1 MKNVGSCS
9 KLIEIRVPE
18 TIYDKIC
25 HLSANREISVNAI
38 IMHFIVM
45 NLSMYD
51 FLNDDEEWFF
61 MNLVYLVL
69 CVLSLVCLII

>member
-45 NLSMYD
+45 NLCMYD
-51 FLNDDEEWFF
+51 FLNDEE
-61 MNLVYLVL
+61 
-69 CVLSLVCLII
+69 